1 MLTKDDRPLIL
12 LRLLDGDVQQQ
23 VLQHLPADQAAGLR
37 KALSGKAKDAVDWS
51 LESTVIDEFQMML
64 EFLQTHSP
72 PAPSAPSLS
81 PSGAPASAASPGA
94 SGAPGPQ
101 LQIHN
106 PDDTGPES
114 PTFKPSHDP
123 LADLERMPAQ
133 MLGLALQGEQPRI
146 VAILLSRLSGAR
158 TAELLAFF
166 REEQKQAI
174 VKEFTRESVANPA
187 LLDRLARATIGRALE
202 AAAAPP
208 VEQTDRLARLTEIL
222 RSLDK
227 AERGPMLQTLEE
239 EDPEL
244 AGQLSGSLYK
254 FEDISA
260 TEDRVIQ
267 KILGQV
273 ESTTLAT
280 ALFKVDDTILQKVL
294 KNLSRRA
301 QQSLQEELQLQTH
314 VPTARVQQARA
325 AIAQIMAKIARE
337 EDA

>member
-12 LRLLDGDVQQQ
+12 LRLLDEDVRQQ
-23 VLQHLPADQAAGLR
+23 VLQHLPAEQAASLR
-37 KALSGKAKDAVDWS
+37 KGLAGKAKDSVDWS

-64 EFLQTHSP
+64 EFLEAHAPATVPTPSA
-72 PAPSAPSLS
+72 APSGESTSTGPTGTTA
-81 PSGAPASAASPGA
+81 
-94 SGAPGPQ
+94 PQ
-101 LQIHN
+101 LHIHD
-106 PDDTGPES
+106 PDEGISEG

-123 LADLERMPAQ
+123 IADLERMPAQ
-133 MLGLALQGEQPRI
+133 MLGAALQGEQPRI

-158 TAELLAFF
+158 TAELLGFF
-166 REEQKQAI
+166 KDEQKQAI
-174 VKEFTRESVANPA
+174 VKELSRDSVANPA
-187 LLDRLARATIGRALE
+187 LLDRLARATIGRAIE
-202 AAAAPP
+202 AAAAPQP
-208 VEQTDRLARLTEIL
+208 EQTDRLARLTEIL

-227 AERGPMLQTLEE
+227 AQRGPMLQTLEE

-254 FEDISA
+254 FEDLGA

-280 ALFKVDDTILQKVL
+280 ALFKVDDAILQKVL

-301 QQSLQEELQLQTH
+301 QQSLTEELQLQTH

>member
-12 LRLLDGDVQQQ
+12 LRLLDDDVQQE

-37 KALSGKAKDAVDWS
+37 KALAGRAKDAVDWS

-64 EFLQTHSP
+64 EFLQTHAPP
-72 PAPSAPSLS
+72 PAPEPPAAAAATSAS
-81 PSGAPASAASPGA
+81 SG
-94 SGAPGPQ
+94 SGTPH
-101 LQIHN
+101 LQIHD
-106 PDDTGPES
+106 PDDAAPDN
-114 PTFKPSHDP
+114 PVFKPSHDP
-123 LADLERMPAQ
+123 IADLERMPAQ

-146 VAILLSRLSGAR
+146 VALLLSRLSGAR
-158 TAELLAFF
+158 TAELLGFF
-166 REEQKQAI
+166 KDEQKQAI
-174 VKEFTRESVANPA
+174 VKELSRDSVANPA
-187 LLDRLARATIGRALE
+187 LLDRLARATIGRAIE
-202 AAAAPP
+202 AAAAPQP
-208 VEQTDRLARLTEIL
+208 EQTDRLARLTEIL

-254 FEDISA
+254 FEDIGA

-280 ALFKVDDTILQKVL
+280 ALFKVDDAILQKVL

-301 QQSLQEELQLQTH
+301 QQSLTEELQLQTH